1 MASLA
6 LAERL
11 LWYAS
16 VFLFAGLAIALCRRH
31 LHRIYPWFTAFV
43 GFNFVQALT
52 PLVLSPNTRA
62 YAWAYLLTQPVVW
75 FLYIVTCLELYA
87 LVLRNHPGIATV
99 GRRTLL
105 AALTIAVLVSA
116 LTLQADL
123 QGPQGNAKILV
134 YYGVIERGIS
144 FSLVV
149 FLLIILFFAIRYP
162 IPLKRNIA
170 LHAIVFSIFF
180 LTSSMA
186 LFLMNV
192 TGFEIRRLVSTA
204 LLAIADACLVAWLL
218 LLTPAGEERTVVLRQ
233 HLAPEDE
240 GRLLEQ
246 LEAINASLS
255 RIARK

>member
-1 MASLA
+1 MGPLSV
-6 LAERL
+6 AERL
-11 LWYAS
+11 LWYVS
-16 VFLFAGLAIALCRRH
+16 VFLFAGLALELCRRH
-31 LHRIYPWFTAFV
+31 LHRVYPWFTAFA
-43 GFNFVQALT
+43 GFNFLQALT
-52 PLVLSPNTRA
+52 PFVLSTNTRA
-62 YAWAYLLTQPVVW
+62 HAWAYLLTQPVIW
-75 FLYIVTCLELYA
+75 FLYIVTSLELYS

-99 GRRTLL
+99 GRRTLVG
-105 AALTIAVLVSA
+105 ALTIAILVSA

-123 QGPQGNAKILV
+123 RGPQANAKILV

-170 LHAIVFSIFF
+170 THAIVFSIFF
-180 LTSSMA
+180 LSSSMA

-218 LLTPAGEERTVVLRQ
+218 LLTPAGEEQSVVLRQ
-233 HLAPEDE
+233 RLAPEDE
-240 GRLLEQ
+240 ERLLEQ